1 MRKFSKISI
10 FLVSLVLSVQFTKAN
25 NPLENTQDQYSS
37 VTDDKNNRYNSNFSS
52 GSSFLANDKTK
63 YEINTNASNADQNSS
78 FDIFENNNAAVSANN
93 QEFSN
98 QAVQGNFENAANFSN
113 EQFHSV
119 NAQNQTG
126 SNGSVDKTSQQ
137 SVVAIK
143 SAPAA
148 KAPNSSDV
156 PDNGTDPVDT
166 PINSAVFVLFAI
178 AAFFGFKSKLV
189 IEKKS

>member
-1 MRKFSKISI
+1 MRNFSKISI
-10 FLVSLVLSVQFTKAN
+10 LVVSLALSVQITNAN
-25 NPLENTQDQYSS
+25 NPLGTSQDQYTS

-52 GSSFLANDKTK
+52 GNSFSDNEQSK
-63 YEINTNASNADQNSS
+63 YEINTNATNADRNSS

-98 QAVQGNFENAANFSN
+98 QAVQGNFENSSNLSN

-119 NAQNQTG
+119 NSQNQTG

-137 SVVAIK
+137 SVVDIK
-143 SAPAA
+143 SAPVART
-148 KAPNSSDV
+148 PNSSDV

-166 PINSAVFVLFAI
+166 PINSAVFVLFAF
-178 AAFFGFKSKLV
+178 AAFFGFRAKLV
-189 IEKKS
+189 IDKK